1 LDLAASKCKL
11 WNIHEKSRVWPNT
24 FFYLNPLSPDFFS
37 AELNLMKLAGMVEL
51 GVLMKFHYRTDFS
64 NPVVLC
70 QGGCKVGENSKVG
83 SEDGFAI

>member
-1 LDLAASKCKL
+1 
-11 WNIHEKSRVWPNT
+11 
-24 FFYLNPLSPDFFS
+24 
-37 AELNLMKLAGMVEL
+37 MKLPGMVEL
-51 GVLMKFHYRTDFS
+51 AVLMRFHYRTDFG